1 MLIGIGIALGI
12 TYFYRPTMVWG
23 ISMFPTLNDMDFLI
37 MDRNEYRHNVPEYGD
52 IVIFKHEGKHVIKR
66 LIGNPGDTISF
77 KNGNVYRNGKR
88 LKEDY
93 LNEAYTEPGKET
105 KLKEDE
111 FYFLGDNREVSLDS
125 RDMGPIN
132 KDNIRGKV
140 VLRIFPNY
148 QEI

>member
-66 LIGNPGDTISF
+66 LIGKPGDTISF

-111 FYFLGDNREVSLDS
+111 FYVLGDNREVSLDS